1 MKNKKQQTNCNYA
14 MAVILVI
21 ALAVPAMLSAA
32 GTVYTVGA
40 SPQNYAQPCSLYTPS
55 LVSLTITDT
64 VRIILSSA
72 NVGDSVW
79 PKYFHPTTPS
89 TAPYCAIN
97 YWTNDSTGAKIAT
110 KGSANF
116 SSSITLGQLFW
127 AHQGEA
133 LTTNGASPGANW
145 TAFTTSDVTVDSTG
159 GAQSKTHN
167 LDYEF
172 QWEHTDA
179 AFSGPKVNL
188 TYTVTANPN

>member
-1 MKNKKQQTNCNYA
+1 MKNPRNYA
-14 MAVILVI
+14 MVMLVI

-32 GTVYTVGA
+32 GTVYTVGT
-40 SPQNYAQPCSLYTPS
+40 SPQNYVQPCSLYTPT

-64 VRIILSSA
+64 VRIILTSS

-79 PKYFHPTTPS
+79 PKYFNPTSPNAS
-89 TAPYCAIN
+89 PYSVVN

-110 KGSANF
+110 KGSGNF
-116 SSSITLGQLFW
+116 SSSITLGQLFY
-127 AHQGEA
+127 ASAGEP
-133 LTTNGASPGANW
+133 LTTNGTASPGANW
-145 TAFTTSDVTVDSTG
+145 HAFTNSDVTVDSTG
-159 GAQSKTHN
+159 GAGSQSHN

-172 QWEHTDA
+172 KWEHTDA